1 MNADEAKMTEISA
14 PATAEMQLSGRTI
27 LLGVCGGIAAY
38 KACDLARLFIK
49 AGAEVRVILTRRAA
63 SFVTPLTFSALT
75 GQPAVVDE
83 FPEPGEQPDPA
94 VDVYSHLNLPRGVDC
109 MVIAP
114 ATADM
119 LAKLAHGGADDLLS
133 TAYLANSAPVVI
145 APAMNVRMWEHPAV
159 QSNLA
164 ILRQRGHFVMEP
176 GSGVLACGDE
186 GKGRLAEI
194 ELIAAMTGGLLNAD
208 FHLHTVDLDDPATS
222 MDGQLADHAAAPL
235 TGRRFVVSAGATREY
250 LDPVRFI
257 TNASSGTLGLKVC
270 EALLQRGAQVD
281 LVACGG
287 MDVPAELKVRL
298 ASFDQATTAFDLQ
311 LLLQGRLPEVDGL
324 VMLAAVADYGPTRYS
339 GTKRKKDGDA
349 WTIELAQTQD
359 VLASLRPLRRPD
371 QVIAAVSLED
381 TDWLRRGQAKA
392 AAKGADILLA
402 VELSAELPFGEKR
415 MHCALVTGDSVLAP
429 DDWRSKEAAAALLA
443 DGLSARLSR
452 A

>member
-1 MNADEAKMTEISA
+1 MTETNA
-14 PATAEMQLSGRTI
+14 PATAEMQLRGRTI

-63 SFVTPLTFSALT
+63 AFVTPLTFSALT
-75 GQPAVVDE
+75 GQPALMDE
-83 FPEPGEQPDPA
+83 FPAPGGQPDPA

-119 LAKLAHGGADDLLS
+119 LGKMAHGLADDLLS
-133 TAYLANSAPVVI
+133 SAYLANAAPVVL

-159 QSNLA
+159 QANLET
-164 ILRQRGHFVMEP
+164 LRGRGHLVMEP
-176 GSGVLACGDE
+176 GTGMLACGDE
-186 GKGRLAEI
+186 GKGRLADI
-194 ELIAAMTGGLLNAD
+194 DFIAAMTGGLINSDTQIQSIDMDAAAQGAD
-208 FHLHTVDLDDPATS
+208 
-222 MDGQLADHAAAPL
+222 LADSAAKPL
-235 TGRRFVVSAGATREY
+235 AGRRFVVSAGATREY

-270 EALLQRGAQVD
+270 EALLARGAVVD

-287 MDVPAELKVRL
+287 MDVPAALLRRL
-298 ASFDQATTAFDLQ
+298 ASVDTAMTAFDLQ

-339 GTKRKKDGDA
+339 GTKRKKDGAA
-349 WTIELAQTQD
+349 WNLELAQTED
-359 VLASLRPLRRPD
+359 VLASLRPLRRAD

-381 TDWLRRGQAKA
+381 TDWLARGQRKA
-392 AAKGADILLA
+392 AAKGADVLLA

-415 MHCALVTGDSVLAP
+415 MHCALVSGEGVLAP
-429 DDWRSKEAAAALLA
+429 DDWRSKEDAAALLA
-443 DGLSARLSR
+443 DAVAARLKASV
-452 A
+452 